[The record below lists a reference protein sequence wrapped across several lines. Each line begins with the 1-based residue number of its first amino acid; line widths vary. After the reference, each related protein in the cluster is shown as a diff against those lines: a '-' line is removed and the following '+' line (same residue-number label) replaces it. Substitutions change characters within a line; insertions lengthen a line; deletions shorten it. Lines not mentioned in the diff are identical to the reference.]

1 MKKVDERKI
10 KAIGLFY
17 CPGLDT
23 YKRQIDSCIKAG
35 YSPTHAEKR
44 SAKILGIDSL
54 TDTDWQD
61 LKKLLPQLIKTVKIW
76 LDKHENDA
84 EIKDIREIWKGIR
97 LIGDSVGKF
106 VKREEKITHNIA
118 EAREIRVFVTLQ
130 EERKYWSELAAIGSQ
145 RMKVIDVEM
154 SKSG

>member
-17 CPGLDT
+17 CPELDT
-23 YKRQIDSCIKAG
+23 YQKQIESCIKAG

-54 TDTDWQD
+54 KDRDWQD
-61 LKKLLPQLIKTVKIW
+61 LKNLLPQLVKVVKVW
-76 LDKHENDA
+76 LDKHQDDA
-84 EIKDIREIWKGIR
+84 ETKDIREIWKGIR

-106 VKREEKITHNIA
+106 IKREEKITHNI
-118 EAREIRVFVTLQ
+118 EEKREIKVFATLN
-130 EERKYWSELAAIGSQ
+130 EERKYWMELTAMGNQ
-145 RMKVIDVEM
+145 RIKALDVEEG
-154 SKSG
+154 KSG